1 MLIRN
6 IKEFLKKTSQK
17 KIICLDIGKKKFG
30 LAISDPNHK
39 LSIPLDVIKKDASF
53 FLNLKKI
60 LIDFDVGSILI
71 GLPLNEDKT
80 LNRMCQFIQDVVKRL
95 DSYLLK
101 NKLELP
107 IFFWDESY
115 TSFEASDLTYEL
127 FKNTKT
133 QKKFIDKFA
142 AKVILDDFLKE
153 L

>member
-6 IKEFLKKTSQK
+6 IKEFLKKTLQK
-17 KIICLDIGKKKFG
+17 KIICLDIGRKKIG
-30 LAISDPNHK
+30 VAISDPNHK
-39 LSIPLDVIKKDASF
+39 ISMPLDILNKNKSF
-53 FLNLKKI
+53 FSNIKKI
-60 LIDFDVGSILI
+60 LIDFDVGGILI

-80 LNRMCQFIQDVVKRL
+80 FNKMCYFIHDFVKEL

-115 TSFEASDLTYEL
+115 TSFEASELTGKF

-142 AKVILDDFLKE
+142 AKIILDDFFKE

>member
-1 MLIRN
+1 MKRSISVVAACFLVFLEFGCDFQNPSDFKTPTWNVNLTLPLIDTFYPLSDIASN
-6 IKEFLKKTSQK
+6 DSSKTSDGESMSN
-17 KIICLDIGKKKFG
+17 IIKSAGDSL
-30 LAISDPNHK
+30 
-39 LSIPLDVIKKDASF
+39 
-53 FLNLKKI
+53 

-133 QKKFIDKFA
+133 QKK
-142 AKVILDDFLKE
+142 
-153 L
+153 